1 MVENT
6 KGPTTQAGCRLE
18 GGGQVM
24 EGSGGWGQPSSSCPD
39 PGLHEG
45 LSQKPRLDTP
55 QWNKRNL
62 QEVTSPFCCK
72 AWRQC
77 LA

>member
-6 KGPTTQAGCRLE
+6 KGPTTQVGCRLE
-18 GGGQVM
+18 VGGGGQVL

-45 LSQKPRLDTP
+45 LSQKRGLDTP
-55 QWNKRNL
+55 Q
-62 QEVTSPFCCK
+62 
-72 AWRQC
+72 
-77 LA
+77 